1 MSEHTPGPWAVV
13 GKSEGDGIVCFVGS
27 LEVVTTTDKDPEQYD
42 VEADARL
49 IAAAPE
55 LLEAAEIIEDRIA
68 YYASLYEEGAPN
80 IEEWGYM
87 DNSGDMAKMRRAIAK
102 AKGE

>member
-27 LEVVTTTDKDPEQYD
+27 LEVVTTTDKDPLEYGA
-42 VEADARL
+42 EADARL
-49 IAAAPE
+49 IAAAPD
-55 LLEAAEIIEDRIA
+55 LLKALDEVTDFWWAGAEPPSQEEIEPYLKI
-68 YYASLYEEGAPN
+68 
-80 IEEWGYM
+80 
-87 DNSGDMAKMRRAIAK
+87 IAK